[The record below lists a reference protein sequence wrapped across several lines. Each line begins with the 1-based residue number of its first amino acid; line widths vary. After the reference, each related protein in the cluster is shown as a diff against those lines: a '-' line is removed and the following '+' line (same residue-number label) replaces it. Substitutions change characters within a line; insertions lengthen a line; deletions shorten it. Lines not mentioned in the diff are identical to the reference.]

1 MVSAG
6 GGPGR
11 GPGSA
16 VLTRREAV
24 LDNRR
29 VFALAYGLF
38 VAAIAALLRG
48 RRRLAIGLVLA
59 ALVVAVAIL
68 RMYMT
73 DPLQVNL

>member
-1 MVSAG
+1 M
-6 GGPGR
+6 
-11 GPGSA
+11 
-16 VLTRREAV
+16 
-24 LDNRR
+24 
-29 VFALAYGLF
+29 FALAYGLF

-59 ALVVAVAIL
+59 ALFVAVAIL